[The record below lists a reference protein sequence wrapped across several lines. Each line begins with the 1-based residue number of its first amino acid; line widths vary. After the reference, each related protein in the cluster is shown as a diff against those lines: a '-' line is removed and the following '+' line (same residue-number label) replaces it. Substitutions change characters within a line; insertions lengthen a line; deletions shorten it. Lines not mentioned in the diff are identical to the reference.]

1 MDEALVRALVE
12 VLDGGGRAALATVVR
27 SAGSTPRGPG
37 TRMLL
42 RADDSVLGTIGGGA
56 VEETVRAALEV
67 CRAGGG
73 PRLLVH
79 EQGDDLAMCCGG
91 RMEIFVEP
99 IEATPRLVVCGAG
112 HVARAV
118 APLAATVGFVP
129 IVVDER
135 EELNTEARFGTV
147 ARERLDPVSYLARAP
162 LGPRDWVLIATR
174 DHALDERVLDVA
186 LTQAPRY
193 VGMIGS
199 RRKVFRLLERVAR
212 RRGVPALERVYAP
225 VGLALGAETPEEI
238 AVSVVAEL
246 IALRRG
252 VDVPHMRAVD
262 DPHLQKLLDRAG
274 CASSDAPASPAEA
287 SGEEG

>member
-27 SAGSTPRGPG
+27 TSGSTPRGPG
-37 TRMLL
+37 ARMLL
-42 RADDSVLGTIGGGA
+42 RADDTVLGTIGGGA
-56 VEETVRAALEV
+56 VEEAVRAALAV
-67 CRAGGG
+67 CREGGG
-73 PRLLVH
+73 ARLLVH
-79 EQGDDLAMCCGG
+79 ELGYDLAMCCGG

-99 IEATPRLVVCGAG
+99 IEAKPRLVVCGAG

-129 IVVDER
+129 TVVDER

-147 ARERLDPVSYLARAP
+147 TRELLDPVTYLKRAP
-162 LGPRDWVLIATR
+162 LGPRDWVLIATH

-186 LTQAPRY
+186 LAQSPRY
-193 VGMIGS
+193 VGLIGS
-199 RRKVFRLLERVAR
+199 KRKVFRLIERIAR

-225 VGLALGAETPEEI
+225 VGLALEAETPEEI

-252 VDVPHMRAVD
+252 ADVPHMRAVD
-262 DPHLQKLLDRAG
+262 DPRLRKLLDEA
-274 CASSDAPASPAEA
+274 ASAPPSASPADVSER
-287 SGEEG
+287 ED